1 MRIKKIYENW
11 SKDFVT
17 DFTDNGFDV
26 DVNEYTINGQYK
38 GKFVVTQVSRWFDDM
53 LGKIDTE
60 YNIMRTKTFF
70 NSVTGNANFE
80 VVVAPP
86 TSGNSIEFMLDGV
99 KHEFYIKYVRCFGD
113 GSSSLASDRRTNR
126 EMGLSFVGNRG
137 DGDSGTIY
145 ISVVESPVRKTKKIR
160 FGYNNRTKNVL
171 VSKDEVVK
179 LLELITSDKLEL
191 TDYYGERMYKY
202 SELPNE
208 DLIIRKFDGGMT
220 KQKFDL
226 HIDAIKSLVK

>member
-1 MRIKKIYENW
+1 MKIRMFENW

-70 NSVTGNANFE
+70 NSITGNANFE

-86 TSGNSIEFMLDGV
+86 TSGNSIDFMLDGV
-99 KHEFYIKYVRCFGD
+99 KHEFYIKYVRCWGSRFGN
-113 GSSSLASDRRTNR
+113 GSEIGLA
-126 EMGLSFVGNRG
+126 FVGNRG
-137 DGDSGTIY
+137 DGDFGTIY

-160 FGYNNRTKNVL
+160 FGYNNRAKNVL
-171 VSKDEVVK
+171 VSMDEVVK
-179 LLELITSDKLEL
+179 LLELITSDKLEVR
-191 TDYYGERMYKY
+191 DYGERTYKY
-202 SELPNE
+202 SELPNDKKSE
-208 DLIIRKFDGGMT
+208 

-226 HIDAIKSLVK
+226 HIDAIKSVVR

>member
-70 NSVTGNANFE
+70 NSITGNANFE

-86 TSGNSIEFMLDGV
+86 MDGNSIEFMLDGV
-99 KHEFYIKYVRCFGD
+99 KHEFYIKYISYW
-113 GSSSLASDRRTNR
+113 GSGS
-126 EMGLSFVGNRG
+126 EKGLSVVGNRG

-171 VSKDEVVK
+171 VSMDQMSK
-179 LLELITSDKLEL
+179 LLELITSDKLL
-191 TDYYGERMYKY
+191 IGYLHRDSKYKY
-202 SELPNE
+202 SDLPDDRVSQNFN
-208 DLIIRKFDGGMT
+208 LY
-220 KQKFDL
+220 
-226 HIDAIKSLVK
+226 IDVIKSLVK

>member
-1 MRIKKIYENW
+1 MKIRMFENW
-11 SKDFVT
+11 SQDFVT

-86 TSGNSIEFMLDGV
+86 TSGNSTEFMLDGV
-99 KHEFYIKYVRCFGD
+99 KHEFYIKYVRCFGN
-113 GSSSLASDRRTNR
+113 GP
-126 EMGLSFVGNRG
+126 EMGLVFVGNRG

-145 ISVVESPVRKTKKIR
+145 ISVVESPVKKTKKIR

-179 LLELITSDKLEL
+179 LLELIISDKLEVG
-191 TDYYGERMYKY
+191 DYGERKKY
-202 SELPNE
+202 SELTNE

-226 HIDAIKSLVK
+226 HIDAIKSVVR

>member
-1 MRIKKIYENW
+1 MKIRMFENW
-11 SKDFVT
+11 SQDFVT

-80 VVVAPP
+80 VAVAPP

-99 KHEFYIKYVRCFGD
+99 KHEFYIKYVRCFGS
-113 GSSSLASDRRTNR
+113 GSEIGLA
-126 EMGLSFVGNRG
+126 FVGNRG

-145 ISVVESPVRKTKKIR
+145 ISVLESPVRKTKKIR

-171 VSKDEVVK
+171 VSMDVVGK
-179 LLELITSDKLEL
+179 LLELITSDKLEVG
-191 TDYYGERMYKY
+191 DYGERMKY
-202 SELPNE
+202 SELTNE
-208 DLIIRKFDGGMT
+208 ELIIRKFDGGMT

-226 HIDAIKSLVK
+226 HIDAIKSVVR

>member
-1 MRIKKIYENW
+1 MKIRMFENW
-11 SKDFVT
+11 SRDFVT

-70 NSVTGNANFE
+70 NSITGNANFE

-99 KHEFYIKYVRCFGD
+99 KHEFYIKYVRCW
-113 GSSSLASDRRTNR
+113 GSAP

-171 VSKDEVVK
+171 VSMDGVSK
-179 LLELITSDKLEL
+179 LLELIASDKLEV
-191 TDYYGERMYKY
+191 TDYYGETKYKY
-202 SELPNE
+202 SEMPN
-208 DLIIRKFDGGMT
+208 DKKFTGGSLVLSE
-220 KQKFDL
+220 KQKLDL
-226 HIDAIKSLVK
+226 HIDAIKSVVR

>member
-1 MRIKKIYENW
+1 MRIKRINENW
-11 SKDFVT
+11 SQDFVT

-26 DVNEYTINGQYK
+26 DVNGYAINGQYK

-70 NSVTGNANFE
+70 NSITGNANFE

-86 TSGNSIEFMLDGV
+86 TSGSSIEFMLDGV
-99 KHEFYIKYVRCFGD
+99 KHEFYIKYVRCFGTYD
-113 GSSSLASDRRTNR
+113 KTRS
-126 EMGLSFVGNRG
+126 EMGLSFLGNRG

-160 FGYNNRTKNVL
+160 FGYNNRTKNVF
-171 VSKDEVVK
+171 VSMDEVGK
-179 LLELITSDKLEL
+179 LLDLITSDKLEIN
-191 TDYYGERMYKY
+191 YNYGERKYKY
-202 SELPNE
+202 SELPNDSE
-208 DLIIRKFDGGMT
+208 
-220 KQKFDL
+220 KQKFDQ
-226 HIDAIKSLVK
+226 HMGAIKSIFK

>member
-1 MRIKKIYENW
+1 MKIRMFENW
-11 SKDFVT
+11 SQDFVT

-70 NSVTGNANFE
+70 NSITGNANFE

-86 TSGNSIEFMLDGV
+86 TSGNSIDFMLDGV
-99 KHEFYIKYVRCFGD
+99 KHEFYIKYVRCFGS
-113 GSSSLASDRRTNR
+113 GSEIGLA
-126 EMGLSFVGNRG
+126 FVGNRG

-145 ISVVESPVRKTKKIR
+145 ISVLESPVRKTKKIR

-179 LLELITSDKLEL
+179 LLELITSDKLEVG
-191 TDYYGERMYKY
+191 DYGERKKY
-202 SELPNE
+202 SELTNE

-226 HIDAIKSLVK
+226 HIDVIKSVVR

>member
-1 MRIKKIYENW
+1 MKIRMFENW
-11 SKDFVT
+11 SQDFVT

-99 KHEFYIKYVRCFGD
+99 KHEFYIKYVRCFGN
-113 GSSSLASDRRTNR
+113 GASSLWPNSRTNR
-126 EMGLSFVGNRG
+126 EMGLAFVGNRG
-137 DGDSGTIY
+137 DGDFGTIY
-145 ISVVESPVRKTKKIR
+145 ISVIESPVRKTKKIR

-171 VSKDEVVK
+171 VSMDVVGK
-179 LLELITSDKLEL
+179 LLELITSDKLEVG
-191 TDYYGERMYKY
+191 DYGERKKY
-202 SELPNE
+202 SELTN
-208 DLIIRKFDGGMT
+208 DGGMT

-226 HIDAIKSLVK
+226 HIDAIKSVVR

>member
-1 MRIKKIYENW
+1 MNENW
-11 SKDFVT
+11 SQDFVT

-26 DVNEYTINGQYK
+26 DVNGYAINGQYK

-60 YNIMRTKTFF
+60 YNIMRAKTFF
-70 NSVTGNANFE
+70 NSITGNANFE

-99 KHEFYIKYVRCFGD
+99 KHEFYVKYVRCFG
-113 GSSSLASDRRTNR
+113 TY

-160 FGYNNRTKNVL
+160 FGYNNRTKNVI
-171 VSKDEVVK
+171 VSMDEVGK
-179 LLELITSDKLEL
+179 LLDLITSDKLEIN
-191 TDYYGERMYKY
+191 DYYGERKYKY
-202 SELPNE
+202 SELPNDSE
-208 DLIIRKFDGGMT
+208 
-220 KQKFDL
+220 KQKFNQ
-226 HIDAIKSLVK
+226 HMGTIKSMVK